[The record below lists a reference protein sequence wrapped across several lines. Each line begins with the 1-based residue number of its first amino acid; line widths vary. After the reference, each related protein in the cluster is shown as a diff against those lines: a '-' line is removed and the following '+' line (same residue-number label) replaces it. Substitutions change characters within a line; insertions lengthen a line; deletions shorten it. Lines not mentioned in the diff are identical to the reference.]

1 LLKEVKGRDMCAN
14 LIVIAWM
21 PQAKAAEIAKV
32 FAKNPSPKG
41 VKRVGKCHYATAT
54 VRGARVIDIFEVEDG
69 KVAEAT
75 KEIAKYEQQYANAVP
90 EFAYSLE
97 ILFTPEEA
105 FVALG
110 MQPTK

>member
-1 LLKEVKGRDMCAN
+1 MCAN

-32 FAKNPSPKG
+32 FAKNPTPKG
-41 VKRVGKCHYATAT
+41 VKRVGKCPYSTPT
-54 VRGARVIDIFEVEDG
+54 DCGARVIDIFEVEDG

-75 KEIAKYEQQYANAVP
+75 REIIKYEQQYANAVP

-97 ILFTPEEA
+97 HLFTPEEA
-105 FVALG
+105 FVAIG
-110 MQPTK
+110 VQPTK